1 MEFVLL
7 YLPIYLICVDPQYFH
22 LQNPLLHDNPL
33 QQQHVNDP
41 VQSTELL
48 HNEVFLQLWVL
59 ARQVVAVG
67 FVVVGFVVVGDV
79 VVGLLVGVAMGGL
92 VQGGAVGAEVESFG
106 MFEVGISDVGRD
118 VDGFDVGFG
127 VGWDVVGFDVT
138 TLQARAGVFSAAYS

>member
-22 LQNPLLHDNPL
+22 LQNPILHDNPL

-41 VQSTELL
+41 IQSTELL

-67 FVVVGFVVVGDV
+67 IVVVGFVVVGDV
-79 VVGLLVGVAMGGL
+79 VVGLLVGVAT
-92 VQGGAVGAEVESFG
+92 AGAEVEVG
-106 MFEVGISDVGRD
+106 LTVTLELGFEVGFSDVGRD
-118 VDGFDVGFG
+118 FDGL
-127 VGWDVVGFDVT
+127 DVVGFNVDGFGDEA
-138 TLQARAGVFSAAYS
+138 LQERTGVLSAAYS